1 MSYEQRETMKNSG
14 KTTRLHQLIFG
25 ITLLCTLAAI
35 GGQDQPKESTGQSP
49 ADGLE
54 VKVVSF
60 NILYYR
66 YWGPRDIGPWTA
78 RRKMVVNVIEN
89 SGADVMGL
97 QEATF
102 PQIEYLRGKLED
114 TLGIL
119 VTYREGL
126 PIDKALSNA
135 ILYRKD
141 RLTAEDWGTFWF
153 SDTPD
158 EPGSKGWGNRTPR
171 LCTWAHFVETG
182 TGKDFYVY
190 NAHIDHA
197 IQNSR
202 IRSAALIADR
212 IAQRKHTS
220 APVVLM
226 GDLNAHEDNPII
238 LFFKGEGELSF
249 DDKVAK
255 NPMPL
260 VDSFRVAHGE
270 EADAGTFHGF
280 ENKSLKIDY
289 ILVQKETKVLDAE
302 ILTYNVDGQYP
313 SDHCPLTATIL
324 FR

>member
-1 MSYEQRETMKNSG
+1 MKKNPCTKAVLLRLLLGAVLFSSLAEASAVQSG
-14 KTTRLHQLIFG
+14 
-25 ITLLCTLAAI
+25 
-35 GGQDQPKESTGQSP
+35 
-49 ADGLE
+49 GLE
-54 VKVVSF
+54 VKAMSF

-66 YWGPRDIGPWTA
+66 YWGPRKVGAWTE
-78 RRKMVVNVIEN
+78 RRRMVVDVIAR
-89 SGADVMGL
+89 SGADVIGL

-102 PQIEYLRGKLED
+102 PQVEYLRGKLED
-114 TLGIL
+114 QLGIL

-141 RLTAEDWGTFWF
+141 RFEVDDWGTFWF

-202 IRSAALIADR
+202 VRSAALIAER
-212 IAQRKHTS
+212 IAQRKQTS

-238 LFFKGEGELSF
+238 RFFKGEAKLPI
-249 DDKVAK
+249 DDKTVA
-255 NPMPL
+255 NPMPF
-260 VDSFRVAHGE
+260 VDSFRILHGE
-270 EADAGTFHGF
+270 NADAGTFHGF
-280 ENKSLKIDY
+280 KPDRERAKIDY
-289 ILVQKETKVLDAE
+289 IFVQKETTVLEAE
-302 ILTYNVDGQYP
+302 VVDYNVDGQYP
-313 SDHCPLTATIL
+313 SDHCPTTATLL